1 MGPLPTLSINHQTLT
16 VLENRLQN
24 PDNQMIRKDKTTS
37 NCKQLLVASGATPIG
52 STAVPPMIK
61 SHRHESTYQ
70 LGDVVE
76 NTSLVFNRQIK
87 PAKVRGTKFSRLGL
101 RSNSTR
107 RLRRGRT
114 RNYTRSRNGRSRRR
128 PRLTS
133 SSRGALKMLGCCPT
147 VRRLQVSS
155 SCAGAR
161 SSRSSRNTTR

>member
-1 MGPLPTLSINHQTLT
+1 MGPLPTHNINHQTLT

-37 NCKQLLVASGATPIG
+37 NCKQLLLALGATPIG

-61 SHRHESTYQ
+61 SHRHKSTHH

-87 PAKVRGTKFSRLGL
+87 PTKVRRTKLSWLGL
-101 RSNSTR
+101 RSNNSR
-107 RLRRGRT
+107 RFRRGCT
-114 RNYTRSRNGRSRRR
+114 RNHTRGRNDRSRRL

-133 SSRGALKMLGCCPT
+133 SSREVLK
-147 VRRLQVSS
+147 
-155 SCAGAR
+155 
-161 SSRSSRNTTR
+161 